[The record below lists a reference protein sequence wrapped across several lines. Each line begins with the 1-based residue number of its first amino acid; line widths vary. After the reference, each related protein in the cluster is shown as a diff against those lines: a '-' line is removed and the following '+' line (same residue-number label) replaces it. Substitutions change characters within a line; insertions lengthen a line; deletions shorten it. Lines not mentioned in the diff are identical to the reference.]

1 MDVAKKL
8 LGAFS
13 RKARSST
20 FSARHAGEEADPAF
34 SFEPPLTSPSVAASS
49 SRPLRTVKLNPLY
62 RGAQAAVADLSEV
75 EPDCPADAMEDP
87 IEEEH
92 PPQETAIDEQAAPVG
107 VVNVVSLLTISRKI
121 TDEKHLEIY
130 HLHPTRDPLLTG
142 PLGVN
147 VVTLETSETAVAV
160 NVMPRFMCVT
170 ISFFHTVDAPLAIL
184 TSGSIEN
191 WKKILKDVDDVCREN
206 IELRRKVRKALDKH
220 VKLFAS
226 NAFLFIDN
234 VITLRIL
241 KRRRYKYAD
250 DIEKLFARF
259 FREAEKVVKK
269 AIAEYLA
276 MLRTQG
282 NVNAA
287 TGGNAEP
294 ESPSGSSDGDI
305 ADQ

>member
-1 MDVAKKL
+1 M
-8 LGAFS
+8 
-13 RKARSST
+13 
-20 FSARHAGEEADPAF
+20 EEK
-34 SFEPPLTSPSVAASS
+34 PS
-49 SRPLRTVKLNPLY
+49 
-62 RGAQAAVADLSEV
+62 
-75 EPDCPADAMEDP
+75 
-87 IEEEH
+87 
-92 PPQETAIDEQAAPVG
+92 QETAIVEQAAPVS
-107 VVNVVSLLTISRKI
+107 VVNVVNLLAVSRKI

-160 NVMPRFMCVT
+160 NVMPRFMCMT
-170 ISFFHTVDAPLAIL
+170 ISFFHTVDAPLAVL
-184 TSGSIEN
+184 TLGSIEN
-191 WKKILKDVDDVCREN
+191 WKKILKDVDDICREN
-206 IELRRKVRKALDKH
+206 TELRRKVRKALDKH

-294 ESPSGSSDGDI
+294 ESPSGSSDGDNT
-305 ADQ
+305 DQ

>member
-1 MDVAKKL
+1 V
-8 LGAFS
+8 
-13 RKARSST
+13 
-20 FSARHAGEEADPAF
+20 
-34 SFEPPLTSPSVAASS
+34 
-49 SRPLRTVKLNPLY
+49 
-62 RGAQAAVADLSEV
+62 
-75 EPDCPADAMEDP
+75 EDP
-87 IEEEH
+87 IVEEK
-92 PPQETAIDEQAAPVG
+92 PPQETAIVEQAAPVG
-107 VVNVVSLLTISRKI
+107 VVNVVSLLVASRKI
-121 TDEKHLEIY
+121 TDEKHLTIY
-130 HLHPTRDPLLTG
+130 YQFPAQDPLLTG

-147 VVTLETSETAVAV
+147 VLTLETSGTAVAV
-160 NVMPRFMCVT
+160 NVVPRFMCVT

-191 WKKILKDVDDVCREN
+191 WKKILKDVEDVGRLN
-206 IELRRKVRKALDKH
+206 TELTHKVRKAVDRR

-305 ADQ
+305 AEQ